1 MTVRRPDSRSV
12 KDEQRETWDAVS
24 PGWER
29 TLATFERGAAAVT
42 RRLLELG
49 GVRPGHAV
57 LDVATG
63 LGEPALSAASVVGP
77 SGRVLG
83 IDISPRMLEAA
94 RRRAAGAGNV
104 EFAVADAEA
113 PGLPPGSFDVV
124 LSRWGLMFAVDHG
137 ALFRSLARL
146 LRPGGV
152 LAAALWAPPA
162 RVPMM
167 ALGHAAVR
175 ERLRLPPPPPGTPG
189 PFSMAEAG
197 TLAAEVRRAGFAE
210 VSVTEHVVPFRVA
223 SPQEYAEFA
232 RAVMPPGLLRAVREA
247 FGSADDPG
255 TWAAVAAAAE
265 RYRSGDGGLLLPST
279 ALLLRAARPEDAAAG
294 AAGGDA

>member
-1 MTVRRPDSRSV
+1 MTVQRPDPRSV

-29 TLATFERGAAAVT
+29 TLATFERGAATVT

-49 GVRPGHAV
+49 GVRPGHTV

-63 LGEPALSAASVVGP
+63 LGEPALSAARAVGA

-83 IDISPRMLEAA
+83 VDISPRMLEAA
-94 RRRAAGAGNV
+94 RRRAAGLGNV
-104 EFAVADAEA
+104 EFAVADAESLDLA
-113 PGLPPGSFDVV
+113 PGSFDVV
-124 LSRWGLMFAVDHG
+124 LSRWGLMFAVEHAG
-137 ALFRSLARL
+137 LFRSLARL

-152 LAAALWAPPA
+152 LAAAVWGAPA

-167 ALGHAAVR
+167 ALGHAVVR

-189 PFSMAEAG
+189 PFSMAEPG
-197 TLAAEVRRAGFAE
+197 PLAAQVRRAGFVE
-210 VSVTEHVVPFRVA
+210 VSVTEHEVPFRVA
-223 SPQEYAEFA
+223 TPDGYAEFA
-232 RAVMPPGLLRAVREA
+232 RAVMPPGVLRAVRET

-265 RYRSGDGGLLLPST
+265 RHRSGDGALLLPST
-279 ALLLRAARPEDAAAG
+279 ALLLRAVRP
-294 AAGGDA
+294 AGGDA